1 MENLLVMVTVRE
13 VKAAYALQKDIK
25 YMKLVVVYIPLNV
38 VVFYQKRTWYFQ

>member
-25 YMKLVVVYIPLNV
+25 YMKVVVYIPLNV